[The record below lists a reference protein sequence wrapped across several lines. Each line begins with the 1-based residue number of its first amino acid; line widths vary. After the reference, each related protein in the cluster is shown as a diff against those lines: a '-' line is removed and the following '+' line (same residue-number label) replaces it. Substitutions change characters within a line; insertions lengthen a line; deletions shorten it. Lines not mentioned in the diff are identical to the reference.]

1 MLSTIGCDSFEIVLE
16 TSICKINVT
25 SIERSRIVSNGLVGR
40 TNGSKTCHY
49 ISHQNCLLISGETKK
64 NRSIIF
70 GDGTNGTWSIHLQK
84 EKKSMFVLPHFHQ
97 NYISASVNWLHN
109 FQMELSKPSYHLCHC
124 GVITIHI
131 PVYCV

>member
-25 SIERSRIVSNGLVGR
+25 SIERSRIVSNGSVGR

-49 ISHQNCLLISGETKK
+49 ISHQNCLLISGETK
-64 NRSIIF
+64 NRSIMF
-70 GDGTNGTWSIHLQK
+70 GDGTWSIHLQK
-84 EKKSMFVLPHFHQ
+84 EKKNQCSCLPCFQ
-97 NYISASVNWLHN
+97 QDYISASVNWLHN

-131 PVYCV
+131 PV